1 MSVTQEFLDK
11 NSSRIGQP
19 VLIDNENGEWTPS
32 SVALVV
38 TSFTYVMLDSKDTNY
53 VTIVQADPFT
63 RKTESISGFP
73 LSALSD
79 ELKAKFA
86 EMRQAKIAEMQNVAA
101 D

>member
-19 VLIDNENGEWTPS
+19 VLIDNENGEWAPS

-38 TSFTYVMLDSKDTNY
+38 TSFTYAKLDSKDPDY
-53 VTIVQADPFT
+53 VTIIQADPFT

-79 ELKAKFA
+79 ALKAKFA
-86 EMRQAKIAEMQNVAA
+86 EMQNSAT